1 MANERTYPCLP
12 CGEIDESIA
21 FYESLGFTRT
31 FRQVRP
37 NPYAVVA
44 REDIQI
50 HLFGI
55 EGFDPAESYGSAIV
69 VVPDPDSLYRA
80 LTAGLRKARGK
91 LPVAGIPRIL
101 RPRKRYGTV
110 RGFTVVDPGGNWLR
124 ISKLGESEEE
134 NSAEKAEGLAQ
145 IIYVAA
151 RLGDAHGDEA
161 LALKTLESGLARFPD
176 ARAIELARAYLYRA
190 ELAVRTKD
198 HELAQVSLTAA
209 ESLELTDDEK
219 TALTDEFAHVIE
231 LVNQAGES
239 GSETSEQS

>member
-12 CGEIDESIA
+12 CGDMDESIA
-21 FYESLGFTRT
+21 FYESLGFKKTY
-31 FRQVRP
+31 RQVRP

-44 REDIQI
+44 LEEIQI

-55 EGFDPAESYGSAIV
+55 DGFDPANSYGSVIV
-69 VVPDPDSLYRA
+69 AVPDPDSLYHGFA
-80 LTAGLRKARGK
+80 AGLRKTYGK

-101 RPRKRYGTV
+101 RPRKKYGTV
-110 RGFTVVDPGGNWLR
+110 RGFSVVDPGGNWLR
-124 ISKLGESEEE
+124 ISKLGESEQED
-134 NSAEKAEGLAQ
+134 SAEKAEGLAQ

-190 ELAVRTKD
+190 ELAIRTKD

-209 ESLELTDDEK
+209 KVLELTDDEK
-219 TALTDEFAHVIE
+219 AALTDEFAHVTE
-231 LVNQAGES
+231 LVNR
-239 GSETSEQS
+239 